1 MDLSIIAETFPLYL
15 QGLWTTIWLVLAS
28 LALGLALAVPLG
40 IARTSR
46 NPLINGP
53 VWAYTY
59 FFRGT
64 PLLVQMFLIYYGSGQ
79 FEAIRASILWP
90 LLSQAWFCALLAFA
104 LNTAAYTAEILRGA
118 IEAIPHGEIEAGNAI
133 GMSPWLV
140 MRRIILPGAF
150 RRALPAYGNEA
161 IFMLHGSSV
170 ASIITLIDLTGAARM
185 VNSRYYAP
193 FEAFLTAGL
202 FYLALTFLMVAGFK
216 WLERRWFAHLRPR
229 PA

>member
-1 MDLSIIAETFPLYL
+1 MDLSIIAETLPLYL
-15 QGLWTTIWLVLAS
+15 QGLVTTLWLVAVS
-28 LALGLALAVPLG
+28 LVLGLLLSIPLGLA
-40 IARTSR
+40 RTSA

-79 FEAIRASILWP
+79 FAVIRESFAWP
-90 LLSQAWFCALLAFA
+90 LLSQAWFCAILAFT

-118 IEAIPHGEIEAGNAI
+118 IEAIPHGEIEAARAC
-133 GMSPWLV
+133 GMRPSQV
-140 MRRIILPGAF
+140 TRRVVLPNAF

-170 ASIITLIDLTGAARM
+170 ASIITLIDLTGAARV

-202 FYLALTFLMVAGFK
+202 FYLTLTFLMIGGFK
-216 WLERRWFAHLRPR
+216 LLERRWHAHLRAR
-229 PA
+229 PT